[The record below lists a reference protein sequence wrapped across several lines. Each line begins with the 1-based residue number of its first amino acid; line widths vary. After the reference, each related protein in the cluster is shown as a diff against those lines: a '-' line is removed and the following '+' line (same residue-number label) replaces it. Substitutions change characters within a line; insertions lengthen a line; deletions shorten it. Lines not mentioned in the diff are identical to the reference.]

1 MLHRAIDRFLEGQ
14 RWLEPLSDALQRA
27 AAAVFRGGAGR
38 ALKTLLNG
46 TWLGHPLHPVLTDIP
61 LGAWTVAVLFD
72 LLHLVNGSPAWP
84 AAANVTIAVGILGA
98 LGAALTGYTDWSDT
112 VDRERRVGISHG
124 LLNLVATILYIVSI
138 ALRLAAGPG
147 VLAIAV
153 SWIGYVVLVAAA
165 YLGGELVFNI
175 GTGVNHHTWEAPITE
190 WTPAI
195 RLGELA
201 EGTLHKADVRG
212 TPVLLR
218 RTGTVI
224 CAIGNTCAHAGGP
237 LNEGTIEGGQV
248 ICPWHSSRFDLCTGL
263 VHGGPATISQVR
275 YETRV
280 QDGQVEV
287 RRSPDTFQPN

>member
-14 RWLEPLSDALQRA
+14 RWLEPLSEALQRA
-27 AAAVFRGGAGR
+27 AAAIFRGRAGR
-38 ALKTLLNG
+38 GLKTLLNG
-46 TWLGHPLHPVLTDIP
+46 TWLGHPLHPVLTDVP
-61 LGAWTVAVLFD
+61 LGAWTLAILFD
-72 LLHLVNGSPAWP
+72 LVHLVNGSPAWP
-84 AAANVTIAVGILGA
+84 AAANVTIAVGILAA
-98 LGAALTGYTDWSDT
+98 LGAILTGYTDWSDT

-124 LLNLVATILYIVSI
+124 LLNLSATILYLVSLV
-138 ALRLAAGPG
+138 LRLAGGPG
-147 VLAIAV
+147 ALAVAV
-153 SWIGYVVLVAAA
+153 SWIGYVAVLAAA

-195 RLGELA
+195 RLSELA

-237 LNEGTIEGGQV
+237 LDEGTIEGSRV
-248 ICPWHSSRFDLCTGL
+248 ICPWHASRFDLCTGA
-263 VHGGPATISQVR
+263 VKGGPATISQVR
-275 YETRV
+275 YETRI